1 MAEQPQ
7 MSYQQLL
14 QAERYRA
21 VSGESLL
28 AATESDRARVV
39 QSAPVR
45 RLQQK
50 TQVFPLDV
58 KASVRS
64 RLTHSLEVQQAG
76 REVMLAL
83 LPRLGAELPQV
94 PLLNLMEMAC
104 LLHDV
109 GNPPFGHF
117 GESVLRDWLANYLP
131 ALYGRSLQRPPSAQ
145 WQNLLL
151 PDLLAFDGNAQSLR
165 LVHSL
170 QRLNL
175 TFSLLASL
183 IKVPMGVMEVA
194 AGQGAMPTKV
204 GYFFSERQLVAAV
217 RQTLG
222 LPAGARFPL
231 VYVME
236 AADDLCYC
244 IADLEDAVDR
254 GLLTLEQL
262 QAHLLAQW
270 RGEEYLAGLLALGNQ
285 SEEGFFPAFRRQ
297 LSRDLVQVLADAYQ
311 QQEPKI
317 LAGQFASPLLADQHP
332 AVETLSLLRR
342 LAREQIFTR
351 REVEALELE
360 GYAALW
366 GVLERYARLLA
377 LPRLDFSEL
386 LAGRGLGRHPFE
398 SRLCHRLSRRHI
410 DAYQQALQQDEAG
423 FERADEHEWYY
434 RVRLLID
441 YISGMTDTYV
451 LEEYRLLS
459 GI

>member
-1 MAEQPQ
+1 MADQAK
-7 MSYQQLL
+7 MSYPQLL
-14 QAERYRA
+14 QARRYRP

-83 LPRLGAELPQV
+83 LPRLGAELPEV

-117 GESVLRDWLANYLP
+117 GESVLRDWLVNHLP
-131 ALYGRSLQRPPSAQ
+131 SLYSRSLQREPSIQ
-145 WQNLLL
+145 WQMLLL

-183 IKVPMGVMEVA
+183 IKVPMGVMDVA

-204 GYFFSERQLVAAV
+204 GYFFSERQLVSTV
-217 RQTLG
+217 RETLG
-222 LPAGARFPL
+222 LPVGARFPL

-254 GLLTLEQL
+254 GLLTLGQL
-262 QAHLLAQW
+262 QTHLLSQW
-270 RGEEYLAGLLALGNQ
+270 HGGDYLSRLLALGNR
-285 SEEGFFPAFRRQ
+285 SDEGFFPAFRRQ
-297 LSRDLVQVLADAYQ
+297 LSQDLVQVLADAYQ

-377 LPRLDFSEL
+377 LPRRDFSEL
-386 LAGRGLGRHPFE
+386 LAGTGCGRHPFE

-410 DAYQQALQQDEAG
+410 EAYQQALQQDGAD
-423 FERADEHEWYY
+423 FEQEDEHEWYY